1 MNKLSRSDPRY
12 KYRLLEI
19 ELINDIDKESDEKLV
34 ADAIEDG
41 LDSEAIA
48 QEFRLA
54 AMNLLAQSRRKLFEE
69 TKIKLEKSKV
79 TVADKTPVIRPSI
92 EQMKVRIQA
101 LFATKP
107 DLAIA
112 FRNGASQSESD
123 WVTLWEDLVDMGIIK
138 RDDTNN

>member
-19 ELINDIDKESDEKLV
+19 ELISDIDKTSDEKLI

-41 LDSEAIA
+41 LDSEAIS

-54 AMNLLAQSRRKLFEE
+54 AMNLLAQSRRKLFAE

-79 TVADKTPVIRPSI
+79 TVDKTPVTRPSI

-101 LFATKP
+101 LFANKP

-123 WVTLWEDLVDMGIIK
+123 WVTLWEDLVEMGIIK